1 MTKTLRTL
9 RIRNKGY
16 AATRRA
22 AKQDLERYK
31 KQQKN
36 RGIEVDEGV
45 VMSYRH
51 FARED
56 ARYHHVAYSLL
67 RGNKYSEVERS
78 CREKLDP
85 KKLLEV
91 IQRHLPYFDR
101 KSYDLDRVKELLAE

>member
-9 RIRNKGY
+9 RIRNKGF

-31 KQQKN
+31 TRQKT

-45 VMSYRH
+45 VTSYRH

-67 RGNKYSEVERS
+67 RGNKYSEIERS
-78 CREKLDP
+78 CREQLNPSKLHQ
-85 KKLLEV
+85 V
-91 IQRHLPYFDR
+91 IQEYVSWSDR
-101 KSYDLDRVKELLAE
+101 KDYDLDRVKTLLTE